1 MHARSP
7 ELYKRMT
14 TFRTVA
20 QPLLVAIALALGVRS
35 AIRIYSIPTA
45 SMTPT
50 LLVGDHIVVT
60 PYHGATPGRGDVVV
74 FRSPASRSNDLLV
87 KRSVAVPG
95 DLVETHSGRLFV
107 GGHAVAEPYVLA
119 PMTTGSVPSQVVPA
133 ECFFV
138 LGDNRANSFD
148 SRQWGV
154 LPTGLLI
161 GRARLVLWSS
171 GTGTLPPQA
180 NAEVV
185 TRPDVRSRSLHLDRL
200 FKPIQ

>member
-1 MHARSP
+1 MPGPRAK
-7 ELYKRMT
+7 LYRRMT

-35 AIRIYSIPTA
+35 AIRIYSIPSA

-50 LLVGDHIVVT
+50 LQVGDHIVVT
-60 PYHGATPGRGDVVV
+60 PYHGATPERGDVVV
-74 FRSPASRSNDLLV
+74 FRSPMSRNDLLV
-87 KRSVAVPG
+87 KRIVAIPG

-107 GGHAVAEPYVLA
+107 RGHAVAEPYVLA
-119 PMTTGSVPSQVVPA
+119 PASTGSIASQVVPSG
-133 ECFFV
+133 CFFV

-154 LPTGLLI
+154 LPAESLI
-161 GRARLVLWSS
+161 GRARVVLWSS
-171 GTGTLPPQA
+171 GSGTLPPQA

-185 TRPDVRSRSLHLDRL
+185 TRPNAPSHSLHLDRL

>member
-1 MHARSP
+1 
-7 ELYKRMT
+7 MT

-50 LLVGDHIVVT
+50 LQVGDHIVVT
-60 PYHGATPGRGDVVV
+60 PYHGATPERGDVVV
-74 FRSPASRSNDLLV
+74 FRSPSIRSDLLV
-87 KRSVAVPG
+87 KRIVAVPG
-95 DLVETHSGRLFV
+95 DLVETHAGRLFV
-107 GGHAVAEPYVLA
+107 SGHAAAEPYVVA
-119 PMTTGSVPSQVVPA
+119 PTTTGTIVSQVVPA
-133 ECFFV
+133 GCFFV
-138 LGDNRANSFD
+138 LGDNRVNSFD

-154 LPTGLLI
+154 LPSEFLV

-180 NAEVV
+180 NAEVL
-185 TRPDVRSRSLHLDRL
+185 TRRNVSTHSLHLDRL

>member
-1 MHARSP
+1 MPGRP
-7 ELYKRMT
+7 PKLYRRMT

-50 LLVGDHIVVT
+50 LQVGDHIVVT
-60 PYHGATPGRGDVVV
+60 PYHGVTPERGDVVV
-74 FRSPASRSNDLLV
+74 FRSPASRKDLLV
-87 KRSVAVPG
+87 KRIVAVPG
-95 DLVETHSGRLFV
+95 DLVESHAGRLFV
-107 GGHAVAEPYVLA
+107 GGHAAAESYVLA
-119 PMTTGSVPSQVVPA
+119 PATTGTIVSQVVPA
-133 ECFFV
+133 GCFFV
-138 LGDNRANSFD
+138 LGDNRENSFD

-154 LPTGLLI
+154 LPGEYLI
-161 GRARLVLWSS
+161 GRARLVLFSS
-171 GTGTLPPQA
+171 GAGTMPPQA

-185 TRPDVRSRSLHLDRL
+185 TRRSVRPHSLHLDRL

>member
-1 MHARSP
+1 MQAP
-7 ELYKRMT
+7 PPKLYKRMT

-50 LLVGDHIVVT
+50 LQVGDHIVVT
-60 PYHGATPGRGDVVV
+60 PYLGATPERGDVVV
-74 FRSPASRSNDLLV
+74 FRSPASRNELLV
-87 KRSVAVPG
+87 KRIVAVPG
-95 DLVETHSGRLFV
+95 DLVETHGGRLFV
-107 GGHAVAEPYVLA
+107 RGHAAAEPYIIG
-119 PMTTGSVPSQVVPA
+119 PTSTGTIASQVVPPG
-133 ECFFV
+133 CFFV
-138 LGDNRANSFD
+138 LGDNRPNSFD

-154 LPTGLLI
+154 LPAEFVI
-161 GRARLVLWSS
+161 GRARMVLWSS
-171 GTGTLPPQA
+171 GAGTMPPQA

-185 TRPDVRSRSLHLDRL
+185 TRPNAHAPSLHLDRL

>member
-1 MHARSP
+1 
-7 ELYKRMT
+7 MT
-14 TFRTVA
+14 TLRTVA

-50 LLVGDHIVVT
+50 LQVGDHIVVT
-60 PYHGATPGRGDVVV
+60 PYHGATPDRGDVVV
-74 FRSPASRSNDLLV
+74 FRSPSSNDLLV
-87 KRSVAVPG
+87 KRIVAVPG
-95 DLVETHSGRLFV
+95 DLVESHAGRLFV
-107 GGHAVAEPYVLA
+107 GGHAAAEPYVA
-119 PMTTGSVPSQVVPA
+119 TPATTGIVASQVVPA
-133 ECFFV
+133 GCFFV

-154 LPTGLLI
+154 LPGQFLI

-171 GTGTLPPQA
+171 GTGTMPPQA

-185 TRPDVRSRSLHLDRL
+185 TRPSVTSHSLHLDRL

>member
-1 MHARSP
+1 
-7 ELYKRMT
+7 MT

-50 LLVGDHIVVT
+50 LQVGDHIVVT
-60 PYHGATPGRGDVVV
+60 PYHGATPDRGDVVV
-74 FRSPASRSNDLLV
+74 FRSPSSRTDLLV
-87 KRSVAVPG
+87 KRIVAVPG
-95 DLVETHSGRLFV
+95 DIVETHAGRLFV
-107 GGHAVAEPYVLA
+107 GGHSVAEPYVLA
-119 PMTTGSVPSQVVPA
+119 PTATGTIASQVVPA
-133 ECFFV
+133 GCFFV

-154 LPTGLLI
+154 LPGEFLI

-171 GTGTLPPQA
+171 GAGTMPPQA

-185 TRPDVRSRSLHLDRL
+185 NRRDDRSHSLHLDRL

>member
-1 MHARSP
+1 MQGHGAK
-7 ELYKRMT
+7 LYKRMT

-50 LLVGDHIVVT
+50 LQVGDHIIVT
-60 PYHGATPGRGDVVV
+60 PYHGATPERGDVVV
-74 FRSPASRSNDLLV
+74 FRSPANRNDLLV
-87 KRSVAVPG
+87 KRIVAVPG
-95 DLVETHSGRLFV
+95 DLVETHTGRLFV
-107 GGHAVAEPYVLA
+107 SGHAAAEPYVVS
-119 PMTTGSVPSQVVPA
+119 PMSTGTIASQVVPA
-133 ECFFV
+133 GCFFV

-154 LPTGLLI
+154 LPREFVV

-171 GTGTLPPQA
+171 GSGTMPPQA

-185 TRPDVRSRSLHLDRL
+185 THPNVHSPGLRLDRL

>member
-1 MHARSP
+1 MPGPRP
-7 ELYKRMT
+7 KLYRRMT

-50 LLVGDHIVVT
+50 LQVGDHIVVT
-60 PYHGATPGRGDVVV
+60 PYHGATPARGDVVV
-74 FRSPASRSNDLLV
+74 FRSPVSRNDLLV
-87 KRSVAVPG
+87 KRIVAVPG
-95 DLVETHSGRLFV
+95 DLVETHAGRLFV

-119 PMTTGSVPSQVVPA
+119 AASTGSVASQVVPA
-133 ECFFV
+133 GCFFV

-154 LPTGLLI
+154 LPADFVI
-161 GRARLVLWSS
+161 GRARVVLWSS
-171 GTGTLPPQA
+171 GSGTLPPQA

-185 TRPDVRSRSLHLDRL
+185 TRPNTSSHSLHLDRL

>member
-1 MHARSP
+1 MPAP
-7 ELYKRMT
+7 PPKLYKRMT

-50 LLVGDHIVVT
+50 LQVGDHIVVT
-60 PYHGATPGRGDVVV
+60 PYHGATPQRGDVVV
-74 FRSPASRSNDLLV
+74 FRSPASRNDLLV
-87 KRSVAVPG
+87 KRIVAIPG
-95 DLVETHSGRLFV
+95 DLVETHAGRLFV
-107 GGHAVAEPYVLA
+107 DGHAAAEPYVLA
-119 PMTTGSVPSQVVPA
+119 PTSTGTVASQVVPA
-133 ECFFV
+133 GCFFV

-154 LPTGLLI
+154 LPAQFLI
-161 GRARLVLWSS
+161 GRARFVLWSS
-171 GTGTLPPQA
+171 GTGTMPPKA

-185 TRPDVRSRSLHLDRL
+185 TRPNVRSGSLHLDRL

>member
-1 MHARSP
+1 
-7 ELYKRMT
+7 MT

-50 LLVGDHIVVT
+50 LQVGDHIVVT
-60 PYHGATPGRGDVVV
+60 PYHGATPERGDVVV
-74 FRSPASRSNDLLV
+74 FRSPSSHSDLLV
-87 KRSVAVPG
+87 KRIVAIPG
-95 DLVETHSGRLFV
+95 DLVETHAGRLFV
-107 GGHAVAEPYVLA
+107 GGHAAAEPYVLA
-119 PMTTGSVPSQVVPA
+119 PATTGTIASQVVPV

-154 LPTGLLI
+154 LPGEFLI

-185 TRPDVRSRSLHLDRL
+185 NRRNVRTHSLHLDRL

>member
-1 MHARSP
+1 MPGRP
-7 ELYKRMT
+7 PKLYRRMT
-14 TFRTVA
+14 TLRTVA

-50 LLVGDHIVVT
+50 LQVGDHIVVT
-60 PYHGATPGRGDVVV
+60 PYHGATPDRGDVVV
-74 FRSPASRSNDLLV
+74 FRSPSSNDLLV
-87 KRSVAVPG
+87 KRIVAVPG
-95 DLVETHSGRLFV
+95 DLVESHAGRLFV
-107 GGHAVAEPYVLA
+107 GGHAAAEPYVAA
-119 PMTTGSVPSQVVPA
+119 PATTGIVASQVVPA
-133 ECFFV
+133 GCFFV

-154 LPTGLLI
+154 LPGEFLI

-171 GTGTLPPQA
+171 GTGTMPPQA

-185 TRPDVRSRSLHLDRL
+185 TRPSVSSHSLHLDRL

>member
-1 MHARSP
+1 MRRHAP
-7 ELYKRMT
+7 KLYKRMT

-50 LLVGDHIVVT
+50 LQVGDHIVVT
-60 PYHGATPGRGDVVV
+60 PYHGVTPARGDVAV
-74 FRSPASRSNDLLV
+74 FRSPATRNDLLV
-87 KRSVAVPG
+87 KRIVAVPG
-95 DLVETHSGRLFV
+95 DLVETHAGRLFV
-107 GGHAVAEPYVLA
+107 GGHAAAEPYVLA
-119 PMTTGSVPSQVVPA
+119 PATTGTIASQVVPA
-133 ECFFV
+133 GCFFV

-154 LPTGLLI
+154 LPAELLI

-171 GTGTLPPQA
+171 GTGTMPPQA
-180 NAEVV
+180 SAEVV
-185 TRPDVRSRSLHLDRL
+185 TRPNVRSDGLRLDRL